1 MVPPGN
7 GHWSPDKIL
16 EAAGCISARA
26 SWSFGWGTPS
36 LPSQTLGRV
45 GALENSRQPYRNR
58 RSVIIIR

>member
-7 GHWSPDKIL
+7 GHWSPDKTL

-45 GALENSRQPYRNR
+45 GALDNLTQ
-58 RSVIIIR
+58 